1 MHGQI
6 SLESALDLGTKAIFS
21 IPFNKSIFPNTTPL
35 VDIGSLPAHLQPEMS
50 ASGCASDDRSMNSAP
65 QSPQEALAANQVPR
79 IQEPT
84 SQDVRSPSQAL
95 DFEDMQPID
104 RKNTHVLVV
113 EDK

>member
-35 VDIGSLPAHLQPEMS
+35 VDIGSLPAHLQSELS
-50 ASGCASDDRSMNSAP
+50 VSGCASDDRSMHSAP
-65 QSPQEALAANQVPR
+65 HSPQDANQVLR
-79 IQEPT
+79 IQELSSP
-84 SQDVRSPSQAL
+84 DVRSPSRAL
-95 DFEDMQPID
+95 DFEDVQPID
-104 RKNTHVLVV
+104 RKNTHILVV